1 MLIALMFGF
10 HVSYSEKSLLDC
22 IFTCDSLLR
31 RNENV
36 PFLKQTVSG
45 DEKWILYNNV
55 EQK

>member
-10 HVSYSEKSLLDC
+10 HVSYAEKSLLDC

-36 PFLKQTVSG
+36 PFLKQIVSG
-45 DEKWILYNNV
+45 DEKWILYNNM

>member
-10 HVSYSEKSLLDC
+10 HVSYAEKSLLDC

-36 PFLKQTVSG
+36 PFLKLIVSG
-45 DEKWILYNNV
+45 DEKWILYNNM